1 MSNFIIKAKPNPQV
15 FDYLFNP
22 MSSVEPDVL
31 GGYLSKSISALHQ
44 ADPILAA
51 VARATY
57 ENPPKPLEVSC
68 TAVSYF

>member
-1 MSNFIIKAKPNPQV
+1 
-15 FDYLFNP
+15 
-22 MSSVEPDVL
+22 MSSAVEPDVL

-57 ENPPKPLEVSC
+57 ENPPKPIEVSC